1 MSISVNKQTPD
12 ILGLSTNNL
21 AFGNTTTLNNT
32 TQLLVITNNGTGTLD
47 WSITSS
53 DSWLSTSDSNGTLA
67 PGESVVIDI
76 TCDSSSLAAGN
87 YNATLTINGSNSG
100 AAIPAQ
106 TVNVTLTV
114 SP

>member
-1 MSISVNKQTPD
+1 
-12 ILGLSTNNL
+12 
-21 AFGNTTTLNNT
+21 
-32 TQLLVITNNGTGTLD
+32 LLVITNNGTGTLD

-67 PGESVVIDI
+67 PGESVVIDV
-76 TCDSSSLAAGN
+76 TCDSSSLAVSN